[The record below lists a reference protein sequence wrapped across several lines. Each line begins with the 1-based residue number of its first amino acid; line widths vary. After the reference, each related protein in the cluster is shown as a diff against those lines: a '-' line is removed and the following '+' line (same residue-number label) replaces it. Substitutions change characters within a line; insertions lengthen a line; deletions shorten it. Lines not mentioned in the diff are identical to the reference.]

1 MNERMSPRRRQSLVA
16 LAIALCV
23 CVPACTLGAGGEPTR
38 DVELTP
44 STVTK
49 PDAAIGV
56 DASRPA
62 PAPNKPEASVQGPD
76 AGMPMVPPPAMTD
89 ASARE
94 DAQPPRSDAG
104 VAMDFCGQ
112 MLPADPSA
120 SGVAAESVLIYPA
133 LAQHPSV
140 EPRGPAISGPVGAR
154 VMWIFGETRA
164 RGDASQ
170 VVADSSYT
178 LSAFDRR
185 YELGEAALDAP
196 SPISF
201 LPPHTSDLAL
211 LGEGDSL
218 HYELGSLVT
227 VGPTESLLFYSPSR
241 RITTPE
247 GVRDERIGTRVV
259 RIKTDLTN
267 IFVEPQPEL
276 LFPASAPS
284 MRFGLSGRDGN
295 VYSYGCQE
303 RADHQFDCLLAR
315 APVGST
321 NVARG
326 YQYRT
331 LGGWSND
338 LSSAVPVL
346 KTAQAAL
353 SVSFNPYLRRYL
365 AVFLVSGTNQIAL
378 HTAERPEGPFT
389 QLATVVV
396 PRGARATGELATALE
411 HPELASK
418 CGKHLALTYLSP
430 LEDGGVEVK
439 PVEFD
444 LR

>member
-1 MNERMSPRRRQSLVA
+1 M
-16 LAIALCV
+16 
-23 CVPACTLGAGGEPTR
+23 
-38 DVELTP
+38 ELTP
-44 STVTK
+44 STVAK
-49 PDAAIGV
+49 PDAAVVV
-56 DASRPA
+56 DASRPPPAA
-62 PAPNKPEASVQGPD
+62 PTPTKSDASVGGLD
-76 AGMPMVPPPAMTD
+76 AGVPMGPATEMTD

-94 DAQPPRSDAG
+94 DALSPRSDAG

-112 MLPADPSA
+112 MLPAEPGA

-140 EPRGPAISGPVGAR
+140 APRGPAISGPFGAR

-164 RGDASQ
+164 RGDATQ
-170 VVADSSYT
+170 VVADSSYS
-178 LSAFDRR
+178 LSGFDRR
-185 YELGEAALDAP
+185 YELGEAAVDAP
-196 SPISF
+196 PPVSF
-201 LPPHTSDLAL
+201 VPPQTSDLVL
-211 LGEGDSL
+211 LGDGDSL
-218 HYELGSLVT
+218 HYEVGSLVA
-227 VGPTESLLFYSPSR
+227 VGPTESLLFYSLSR
-241 RITTPE
+241 RITTLE

-284 MRFGLSGRDGN
+284 MRFGMVGRDGN
-295 VYSYGCQE
+295 VYLYGCRE
-303 RADHQFDCLLAR
+303 RADQQFDCLLAR
-315 APVGST
+315 ASVGSA

-338 LSSAVPVL
+338 PGSAVPVL
-346 KTAQAAL
+346 KTTQREL

-365 AVFLVSGTNQIAL
+365 AVFLVAGTNQIAL

-418 CGKHLALTYLSP
+418 CGRHLALTYLAP